1 MIARVVRRLTHP
13 GLDSQSRA
21 TSFGRPRSPTYPE
34 FRPSDVTPQVPD
46 ASRYPTSP
54 RIRRLRLTAREM
66 LTMDM
71 GDWIVADELTRAGLL
86 RTNVRRWD
94 DPITG
99 DIWFEWDVRCD

>member
-1 MIARVVRRLTHP
+1 
-13 GLDSQSRA
+13 
-21 TSFGRPRSPTYPE
+21 
-34 FRPSDVTPQVPD
+34 
-46 ASRYPTSP
+46 
-54 RIRRLRLTAREM
+54 M